1 MAFNIA
7 LVIVLVLAAV
17 GTAMTGRLLRAVIGL
32 AAASAVVA
40 IVLFHLHATMAAVF
54 ELSVGAGLI
63 PAVFLSAI
71 GATQRLTPE
80 TMSERRKEI
89 LQLYW
94 SLPVIVTLA
103 ALALTQVRLVGLP
116 AASMSTPTGDV
127 RTVVWNLR
135 HMDLMGQI
143 LALLAAA
150 LSVVVLIK
158 ELEHEQ

>member
-1 MAFNIA
+1 LASNVA
-7 LVIVLVLAAV
+7 LLIVLVLAAV

-32 AAASAVVA
+32 AVASAVVS

-71 GATQRLTPE
+71 GATQRLTSE
-80 TMSERRKEI
+80 AMSERRREI

-94 SLPVIVTLA
+94 SLPVIVALA

-116 AASMSTPTGDV
+116 TVPAAAPTGDV